1 MQFQN
6 IPAELRV
13 LPNWCVCGANIVPI
27 NPRTNRAAEPNNAET
42 WATFDECQRA
52 VENDGFAYLGM
63 MFDPSQDYVCIDFDD
78 KFDKPALPEEVD
90 RCKAIVA
97 AFGCYAEKSRGGR
110 GVHIIVKGRIP
121 RMVGRGNFQLYQYP
135 HFIVFTGNTLHS
147 PPLPILAQQALLDEL
162 FADVAPASF
171 GQSEIS
177 FDDDD
182 QATQS
187 DDEIRAMAAAA
198 YNAAKY
204 ALLTRDPDSWREAG
218 LYESQ
223 SDADFA
229 LMGMFTFYTK
239 SNAQAR
245 RLFLDS
251 ALGQRAK
258 ASRSDYVT
266 RMLAKQRARQA
277 ATAPQTV
284 DLDFARRMADAMLS
298 PPVVVETDNAPVE
311 TEESEALPPIAF
323 PAGLIGDIADYIM
336 RSANRTVPEIALAAA
351 IALVAGISGRA
362 YNTETNTGLNLYI
375 MLLGRTGIGKE
386 SASDGI
392 DSIITK
398 LRERVPPA
406 PMFRGPGAFASG
418 QGLLRTL
425 AQSPCFVSVL
435 GEVGSLFSSLCSARA
450 NPADKL
456 FLRVMLDVYGKSG
469 RNQALH
475 SSAYADKE
483 KNISMVQSPAL
494 TLLGE
499 SVPESFYAAMTPDH
513 ISSGLVP
520 RFLVIETKA
529 DRVPMNDAAD
539 RQIPEP
545 LLQALEL
552 LTTTAI
558 TAQANNVS
566 HTVPTDSAARKILRA
581 YDRECDKLINASAAD
596 VDRQIYNRAHLQV
609 LRLSS
614 LVAVGI
620 NPRDPIVTADA
631 AQWAV
636 DLVRRCASG
645 VAAHYSGE
653 DETTSTDGTAVVKR
667 AVVAFLEMPARER
680 YKQNA
685 SMQIATSKDA
695 VVPRAFLLHYCK
707 RRQPFIADREPRAAV
722 EREIASMLLS
732 DILATVEP
740 TQARELYGV
749 RNAPLYCV
757 GPAFRRV

>member
-1 MQFQN
+1 MQLQN
-6 IPAELRV
+6 IPAELRA

-27 NPRTNRAAEPNNAET
+27 NPRTNKAAEPNNPET
-42 WATFDECQRA
+42 WVTFDECAKA
-52 VENDGFAYLGM
+52 VEKDGFQYLGM
-63 MFDPSQDYVCIDFDD
+63 MFDPSHDYVCIDFDD
-78 KFDKPALPEEVD
+78 KFDKPALPEEHE
-90 RCKAIVA
+90 RCKRIVE
-97 AFGCYAEKSRGGR
+97 AFGCYAEKSRSGR
-110 GVHIIVKGRIP
+110 GVHIFVKGRVP

-135 HFIVFTGNTLHS
+135 HFIVFTGNTLQH
-147 PPLPILAQQALLDEL
+147 PPLPILEQQALLDEL
-162 FADVAPASF
+162 FADVAPVSF
-171 GQSEIS
+171 GSADIS
-177 FDDDD
+177 FEDDDA
-182 QATQS
+182 ATQS
-187 DDEIRAMAAAA
+187 DDEVRAMAAAA
-198 YNAAKY
+198 FNAAKY

-223 SDADFA
+223 SDADYA

-245 RLFLDS
+245 RLFLAS

-258 ASRSDYVT
+258 ASRADYIP
-266 RMLAKQRARQA
+266 RMIARQRARQA
-277 ATAPQTV
+277 ATQPQTV
-284 DLDFARRMADAMLS
+284 DLDFARKMADAMLS
-298 PPVVVETDNAPVE
+298 KPASVDTAELEDEPRTLTPVNFPP
-311 TEESEALPPIAF
+311 
-323 PAGLIGDIADYIM
+323 GMIGDVARYIM

-351 IALVAGISGRA
+351 IALTAGIAGRA

-392 DSIITK
+392 DAIITK
-398 LRERVPPA
+398 LRERVPNA

-435 GEVGSLFSSLCSARA
+435 GEVGSLFSSLCHARA

-456 FLRVMLDVYGKSG
+456 FLRVMLDVYSKSG

-483 KNISMVQSPAL
+483 KNIAMVQSPAL

-539 RQIPEP
+539 RQIPES
-545 LLQALEL
+545 LLQQLEL

-566 HTVPTDSAARKILRA
+566 HIVPSDAAARKVLRA
-581 YDRECDKLINASAAD
+581 YDRECDTLINASTAD

-609 LRLSS
+609 LRLSA
-614 LVAVGI
+614 LAAVGV
-620 NPRDPIVTADA
+620 NPRDPIVTVDL
-631 AQWAV
+631 AQWAIE
-636 DLVRRCASG
+636 LVRRCASG

-653 DETTSTDGTAVVKR
+653 DESTSNDGVVIIKR
-667 AVVAFLEMPARER
+667 AVASFCAMTPRER
-680 YKQNA
+680 RNQGA
-685 SMQIATSKDA
+685 TMIIATSKDA
-695 VVPRAFLLHYCK
+695 IVPRAFIIHYCK
-707 RRQPFIADREPRAAV
+707 RRQPFAADREPRAAV

-732 DILATVEP
+732 DILATVDP
-740 TQARELYGV
+740 AQAREKYGV

-757 GPAFRRV
+757 GPAFRLA